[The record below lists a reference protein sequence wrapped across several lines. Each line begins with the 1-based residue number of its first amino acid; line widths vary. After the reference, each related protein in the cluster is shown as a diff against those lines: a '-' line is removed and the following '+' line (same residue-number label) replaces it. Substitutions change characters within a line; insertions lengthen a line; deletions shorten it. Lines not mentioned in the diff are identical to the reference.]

1 MFYLFIYL
9 FIYLFMAALSYS
21 PALVIGGSRKFYT
34 WWTLSVIREVT
45 TWIFSWSSLNYRVDG
60 PKSDEIWHIFIP
72 RPQTFCSHARTR
84 QNIVILK
91 KKLVKHRWFLYN
103 VCHVWWTLAY
113 TNPWDPRD
121 TKFLKKW
128 HAWIACDTSY
138 YRLLDASTTTPEP
151 LNLNSLIPTP

>member
-1 MFYLFIYL
+1 
-9 FIYLFMAALSYS
+9 MAALSYS

-91 KKLVKHRWFLYN
+91 KN
-103 VCHVWWTLAY
+103 
-113 TNPWDPRD
+113 
-121 TKFLKKW
+121 
-128 HAWIACDTSY
+128 
-138 YRLLDASTTTPEP
+138 LLSTDGFSTMYATFGELWPIQTPEIHATQ
-151 LNLNSLIPTP
+151 NS